1 MSTLADGPLL
11 VFGPRS
17 LEYDFGPGHPLSPR
31 RFGPGIDLLRAV
43 GAEPGLAPEPATD
56 LELEWLHAPDYV
68 AAVRRFS
75 ADPYRESEA
84 GIGPGDDP
92 AFAGMHEA
100 AASVAGG
107 SIRAVEALLRGD
119 FEHAYHPGGG
129 LHHAMRARASGFCI
143 YNDVALAIAR
153 ARAAGL
159 RVLYVDLDVH
169 HGDGVQALHAHD
181 PGVLTISFHETGRA
195 LFPGTGFVA
204 ELGEGT
210 AAGTSVNVPLEAF
223 TGPEEWLAAVRG
235 IVPPLAAAFGP
246 DIVVS
251 QHGADGHVWDP
262 LAHLALTTTAM
273 GEAARLV
280 DRIAHRYA
288 GGRWFATG
296 GGGYSVYRV
305 VPRVWAL
312 TWLAGAHREA
322 PRMLPDSWRARW
334 EGDAARWE
342 NGPLPAGFDDEPGVS
357 SARSTSLTAADAD
370 ARTVELVRTL
380 TVPTLLRVA
389 EARGW
394 WRPDGRRSPDQRRS
408 GTASGPGAASVPG
421 AASSPRAASGTGAAG
436 SATAGSGAPNAA
448 GSLSAGAEAAI
459 IAPLTREAL
468 DRLRLA
474 PRVVAPANPADA
486 QALLAAALGD
496 GGLAVGAVVGER
508 LVGVA
513 LAAPT
518 LLDRVYELAALGVAP
533 EWRRRGL
540 GSALLALLV
549 KADGDVLRGAALVA
563 LHTVAERDPVE
574 PLPAAVRRDVAERLF
589 RSAGMVGIAVPPAIA
604 AASSNARAA
613 VLLPEGVS
621 PATLDRVEAWL
632 AAGSSNPDHR

>member
-1 MSTLADGPLL
+1 MY
-11 VFGPRS
+11 GPRS
-17 LEYDFGPGHPLSPR
+17 LEYDFGRSHPLSPR

-43 GAEPGLAPEPATD
+43 GAEPGLAPEPAAD
-56 LELEWLHAPDYV
+56 DELEWLHAPGYV

-75 ADPYRESEA
+75 GDPDAESEV

-107 SIRAVEALLRGD
+107 SIRAIEAILRGD
-119 FEHAYHPGGG
+119 IEHAYHPGGG
-129 LHHAMRARASGFCI
+129 LHHAMRGWASGFCI

-169 HGDGVQALHAHD
+169 HGDGVQALHVSD
-181 PGVLTISFHETGRA
+181 PGVLTVSFHETGRA
-195 LFPGTGFVA
+195 LFPGTGFVG

-210 AAGTSVNVPLEAF
+210 AAGTSVNVPLEPL
-223 TGPEEWLAAVRG
+223 TGPDAWLAAVRA

-280 DRIAHRYA
+280 DRMAHLYA

-322 PRMLPDSWRARW
+322 PRKLPEGWRARW

-342 NGPLPAGFDDEPGVS
+342 SGPLPEAFDDEAGVIS
-357 SARSTSLTAADAD
+357 PRSTSQTAAAVD

-380 TVPTLLRVA
+380 TVPTFLRVA
-389 EARGW
+389 EERGW
-394 WRPDGRRSPDQRRS
+394 WRPDGERSYRPGLGLDGSGVAAGGRS
-408 GTASGPGAASVPG
+408 GDP
-421 AASSPRAASGTGAAG
+421 
-436 SATAGSGAPNAA
+436 
-448 GSLSAGAEAAI
+448 GSLARDGSNAVAEAMLV
-459 IAPLTREAL
+459 APLTGAMME
-468 DRLRLA
+468 RLKLA
-474 PRVVAPANPADA
+474 PRVVAPADTLEAH
-486 QALLAAALGD
+486 ALLTAALRE
-496 GGLAVGAVVGER
+496 GAVATGAVSGEW

-518 LLDRVYELAALGVAP
+518 SLEAVYQLAALGVAP
-533 EWRRRGL
+533 AWRRRGL
-540 GSALLALLV
+540 SAAMMAALM
-549 KADGDVLRGAALVA
+549 ATPALRGCALVA
-563 LHTVAERDPVE
+563 LLTAAERDPVE
-574 PLPAAVRRDVAERLF
+574 PLPGILRREVAERLF
-589 RSAGMVGIAVPPAIA
+589 RGAGMDAIAVPPGIA
-604 AASSNARAA
+604 AACRDARAA
-613 VLLPEGVS
+613 AHLPPDAWPG
-621 PATLDRVEAWL
+621 LRDRIETWL
-632 AAGSSNPDHR
+632 AGG

>member
-1 MSTLADGPLL
+1 LRPGPVALGGLAADAACGLGHHSLVSTRADRPLL

-17 LEYDFGPGHPLSPR
+17 LDYDFGPSHPLSPR

-56 LELEWLHAPDYV
+56 SELEWLHAPDYV

-75 ADPYRESEA
+75 ADPDRESEA

-107 SIRAVEALLRGD
+107 SIRAVEAILRGEV
-119 FEHAYHPGGG
+119 EHAYHPGGG

-169 HGDGVQALHAHD
+169 HGDGVQALHASD

-195 LFPGTGFVA
+195 LFPGTGFVS

-210 AAGTSVNVPLEAF
+210 AAGTSVNVPLEPF
-223 TGPEEWLAAVRG
+223 TGPAEWLAAVRA

-322 PRMLPDSWRARW
+322 PRKLPDGWRARW

-342 NGPLPAGFDDEPGVS
+342 NGPLPEGFDDEPGVS
-357 SARSTSLTAADAD
+357 SARSTGPTAADAD

-389 EARGW
+389 ETRGW
-394 WRPDGRRSPDQRRS
+394 WRPDGKGS
-408 GTASGPGAASVPG
+408 GVASDS
-421 AASSPRAASGTGAAG
+421 GAAG
-436 SATAGSGAPNAA
+436 SGAADSAGSPSATAD
-448 GSLSAGAEAAI
+448 AAI
-459 IAPLTREAL
+459 LAPLTREAL
-468 DRLRLA
+468 DRLRLV
-474 PRVVAPANPADA
+474 PRVVAPAKPADA
-486 QALLAAALGD
+486 QALIAAALVD
-496 GGLAVGAVVGER
+496 GGLAVGAVVGEW

-518 LLDRVYELAALGVAP
+518 THDRAYQLTALGVGP
-533 EWRRRGL
+533 GWRRRGVA
-540 GSALLALLV
+540 SAMLAALI
-549 KADGDVLRGAALVA
+549 DTSPLRNHALVA
-563 LHTVAERDPVE
+563 LHTLAERDPVE
-574 PLPAAVRRDVAERLF
+574 PLAVAVRRSVAGRLF
-589 RSAGMVGIAVPPAIA
+589 RAAGMEEIAVPADVSA
-604 AASSNARAA
+604 ADRSAVAA
-613 VLLPEGVS
+613 VHLPPGTS
-621 PATLDRVEAWL
+621 PEVLESIEAWL
-632 AAGSSNPDHR
+632 AAG